1 MEQIKLIAI
10 DLDDTLL
17 NSCSTVSEENLRA
30 ISELKNKNVFFVP
43 CSGRSLG
50 EMPKSIVDNNDIRYI
65 IHSNGS
71 NVLDKLTGKTISAS
85 ICKKTT
91 SKIFDAV
98 SKFQAHLTIRAN
110 GNCYIKTNTDDNY
123 HSKFYNL
130 CDSHV
135 NAITHYAIKKDNF
148 DEWKYSVENIDVVAV
163 FFHDENERQKCRE
176 ILLKEDDLLIVS
188 VAPFNLEIISKHAG
202 KGNGILSLSKKLN
215 VNAKN
220 IAGVGDSGNDI
231 PMMQVVGLRL
241 AVSNATDQ
249 LKNICD
255 KVICSNDEHAV
266 DYILKNFI
274 DTN

>member
-1 MEQIKLIAI
+1 MQPIKLIAI

-17 NSCSTVSEENLRA
+17 NSCSTVSKENLSA
-30 ISELKNKNVFFVP
+30 IRELNKRNVFFVP

-50 EMPKSIVDNNDIRYI
+50 EMPKLIVDNDDIRYI

-71 NVLDKLTGKTISAS
+71 RVLDKLTGQTISAS
-85 ICKKTT
+85 ISRNTAN
-91 SKIFDAV
+91 KIFDTVAN
-98 SKFQAHLTIRAN
+98 FQGHTTIRAN
-110 GNCYIKTNTDDNY
+110 GNCYIKTNTDDDY

-163 FFHDENERQKCRE
+163 FFHDDNERLKCKE
-176 ILLKEDDLLIVS
+176 ILEKEEDLLLVS
-188 VAPFNLEIISKHAG
+188 VAPYNIEIISKRAG
-202 KGNGILSLSKKLN
+202 KGNGILALANKLN
-215 VNAKN
+215 IDAKN

-231 PMMQVVGLRL
+231 PMMQVVGLKL

-249 LKNICD
+249 LKSICD

-274 DTN
+274 DNN